1 MAAVT
6 CERWAVIIGINQ
18 YSDTDARKNL
28 QGCVNDVEKTNSILR
43 TYLNAPADHITLLT
57 SPSGLDKCTGS
68 NACPT
73 KTNVVDALRK
83 VRQRANPGDF
93 VYIHYSGHGDRR
105 PTQYAELKKGQN
117 HDEVLCTLE
126 DDLSDVEFGD
136 LLDELVNEGL
146 AVCVVLDCCHSG
158 GASRLGHGTSIRSR
172 RATEEAAYDGQYD
185 GARTRDLRNAVPIQ
199 SWFYRPRGYN
209 LIAACQPHETAV
221 EWKGADGKIYGALTY
236 HLIETF
242 LLLQPS
248 TEPITYGQLHDVL
261 EAKCKSKLKQQ
272 SMHLGDRSRVIFG
285 SKTLPSERGNFLA
298 NVIRTSTANVT
309 LNKGVAN
316 GINIGDKLRIYHP
329 SQSFL
334 GLLNPEATATTEV
347 IVTSVNK
354 LQCEASSVTGNTDDL
369 QGVLVGWLAQLSSRA
384 NAVIV
389 NFLLHHVEKDS
400 SAYVAVERLQLE
412 CQLYASPY
420 MPLDI
425 RINKPN
431 PEANLTVELCEND
444 ILKFRDKDGNDMPH
458 VPAKNLSSSLGAR
471 QMALL
476 LQHLCSY
483 QLALSI
489 KNPKAFNILRYTFEI
504 LPDQVEDGD
513 TDSLAA
519 WRVQFKNL
527 HHQVLYITIFNFAP
541 AYGIYQLYPDDYTSS
556 AAVDPGEE
564 IPYLVIDMKVP
575 PLLKGSSTQ
584 PGFKM
589 RDIIKVFV
597 TTVQA
602 DFSHYCMPDLQD
614 WTKSDSGAL
623 TKAIQKRHAKF
634 VSAQTESWFVDEKE
648 IITSVGLKE
657 ADAN

>member
-1 MAAVT
+1 MAVVT
-6 CERWAVIIGINQ
+6 CERWAVLIGINQ
-18 YSDTDARKNL
+18 YSDTTARKNL
-28 QGCVNDVEKTNSILR
+28 QGCVADVEKTNTILR
-43 TYLNAPADHITLLT
+43 TYLNVPADHITVLT
-57 SPSGLDKCTGS
+57 SPDRLDECIGS
-68 NACPT
+68 NTYPT
-73 KTNVVDALRK
+73 KANVVDALRK
-83 VRQRANPGDF
+83 VAKRSNPGDF

-105 PTQYAELKKGQN
+105 PTQYAELKKGPK

-126 DDLSDVEFGD
+126 DDLSDVEFGG
-136 LLDELVNEGL
+136 LLDHLVSRGL

-158 GASRLGHGTSIRSR
+158 GASRLGLGASIRCR
-172 RATEEAAYDGQYD
+172 RAAEEAANGGQYD

-221 EWKGADGKIYGALTY
+221 EWGGADGKIYGALTY

-242 LLLQPS
+242 LSLQSS
-248 TEPITYGQLHDVL
+248 TEPITYGRLYEVL
-261 EAKCKSKLKQQ
+261 EAKCRSKLKQQ
-272 SMHLGDRSRVIFG
+272 PMHLGDRSRVIFG
-285 SKTLPSERGNFLA
+285 SATSLSERGDFLA
-298 NVIRTSTANVT
+298 SVIRTSGADVT

-316 GINIGDKLRIYHP
+316 GISIGDKLRIYHP

-334 GLLNPEATATTEV
+334 GLLNPKATATTEV
-347 IVTSVNK
+347 IVTSAGK
-354 LQCEASSVTGNTDDL
+354 LQCEARSVTGSADDL

-384 NAVIV
+384 NTAIV
-389 NFLLHHVEKDS
+389 NFLLHHEERDS

-425 RINKPN
+425 RLNALD
-431 PEANLTVELCEND
+431 PEADITVEFYEND
-444 ILKFRDKDGNDMPH
+444 ILKFRDRHGNDLPH
-458 VPAKNLSSSLGAR
+458 VPAEHLSGSLNAR
-471 QMALL
+471 QMTSL

-489 KNPKAFNILRYTFEI
+489 KNPKTFSIPRYTFEI

-527 HHQVLYITIFNFAP
+527 HNQFLYITIFNLAP
-541 AYGIYQLYPDDYTSS
+541 AYGIYQIYPEDHASS
-556 AAVDPGEE
+556 AAVDPGED

-575 PLLKGSSTQ
+575 PLLKEASTQ

-589 RDIIKVFV
+589 RDIIKVFI

-602 DFSHYCMPDLQD
+602 NFSHYCMPDLQG
-614 WTKSDSGAL
+614 WTESDTGAL
-623 TKAIQKRHAKF
+623 TKVIQKRHAKL
-634 VSAQTESWFVDEKE
+634 VKPQTEPWFVDEKE
-648 IITSVGLKE
+648 IITSVDLEGS
-657 ADAN
+657 